1 MMKRIPLLI
10 LLTVVFS
17 QLMAQQEQHTVKKL
31 KITILST
38 MLSQRGIGEWGF
50 SALVEADSIRLLFD
64 AGGREKTVLENCKEL
79 NIDLSN
85 VYSLVLS
92 HNHGDHTIGWL
103 PLRNAI
109 KATNPNALSLT
120 HVANGLF
127 DTRISSSGDENKSR
141 QKDSLLY
148 IQTGGK
154 IKVHNGFSE
163 IYPGIYLTGPVP
175 RKYPEKN
182 YGLGGNISR
191 KKDSVGNI
199 VEDIIPEDMSL
210 VIRTEKGLV
219 LLSGCGHSGIINTVT
234 HVQNNLKNQPLLA
247 AIGGFHLL
255 ENSDEQI
262 KWTAEQLKG
271 SGLRYFM
278 GAHCT
283 GIEPV
288 YQIRDWAGLKR
299 GECIVGSV
307 GALFELDK
315 GFVSGPLT
323 K

>member
-1 MMKRIPLLI
+1 MKKFPLLLLLI
-10 LLTVVFS
+10 LVFG
-17 QLMAQQEQHTVKKL
+17 QLLAQEGRGTVKQL

-38 MLSQRGIGEWGF
+38 MLSQKGIGEWGF
-50 SALVEADSIRLLFD
+50 SALIEADSTRILFD

-85 VYSLVLS
+85 VPTLILS
-92 HNHGDHTIGWL
+92 HNHGDHTVGWL
-103 PLRNAI
+103 PLRNAM
-109 KATNPNALSLT
+109 KKVHPNALSIT
-120 HVANGLF
+120 HVGKGLF
-127 DTRISSSGDENKSR
+127 DTRISASGEENRSR
-141 QKDSLLY
+141 QNDSLLY
-148 IQTGGK
+148 VQTGGQVR
-154 IKVHNGFSE
+154 VHNEFVE
-163 IYPGIYLTGPVP
+163 IYPGIFLTGPVP

-182 YGLGGNISR
+182 YGLGGNIIR
-191 KKDSVGNI
+191 KKDAAGNI
-199 VEDIIPEDMSL
+199 IEDIVPEDMSL
-210 VIRTEKGLV
+210 VIRTGKGLV
-219 LLSGCGHSGIINTVT
+219 VVSGCGHSGIINTVDY
-234 HVQNNLKNQPLLA
+234 VQNNLPQQPVLA

-262 KWTAEQLKG
+262 KWTAGQLKQ

-288 YQIRDWAGLKR
+288 YQIREWVGLKR

-307 GALFELDK
+307 GSFFDLDK
-315 GFVSGPLT
+315 GFVAGPLT

>member
-1 MMKRIPLLI
+1 MKKFPLLI
-10 LLTVVFS
+10 LLTVLIS
-17 QLMAQQEQHTVKKL
+17 QLMAQQEKHSIKKL
-31 KITILST
+31 KITVLST

-50 SALVEADSIRLLFD
+50 SALIEADSIRILFD
-64 AGGREKTVLENCKEL
+64 AGARETTVLENCKEL

-85 VYSLVLS
+85 VSTLILS
-92 HNHGDHTIGWL
+92 HNHGDHTVGWL

-109 KATNPNALSLT
+109 KTVSPNALSIT
-120 HVANGLF
+120 HVAEGLF
-127 DTRISSSGDENKSR
+127 DTRISANGEENRSR
-141 QKDSLLY
+141 QKDSLRY
-148 IQTGGK
+148 IQTGGR
-154 IKVHNGFSE
+154 IQVHTNFSE
-163 IYPGIYLTGPVP
+163 IFPGIFLTGPVP

-182 YGLGGNISR
+182 YTLGGNIVQ
-191 KKDSVGNI
+191 KKDAAGNI
-199 VEDIIPEDMSL
+199 VADIVPEDMSL
-210 VIRTEKGLV
+210 VIRTDKGLV
-219 LLSGCGHSGIINTVT
+219 LLSGCGHSGIINTIT
-234 HVQNNLKNQPLLA
+234 HVQNVLQKQPLLA

-255 ENSDEQI
+255 ENSDKKI
-262 KWTAEQLKG
+262 KWTAKKLKK

-288 YQIRDWAGLKR
+288 YQIRNWASLKR

-307 GALFELDK
+307 GAFFDLDR